1 MNPINFLQYHRYA
14 KRFSQFANSSL
25 RYQNENDTTA
35 SHYHVAMHPTHQNQD
50 LMLFSG
56 TKKECVLLN
65 DGQNAFIDSV
75 IFISVPKRIIINVI
89 KLTPLRQK
97 TAPCLFLK

>member
-1 MNPINFLQYHRYA
+1 MGPKVNLYIREYFAKDRPVFLYENLFHPVI
-14 KRFSQFANSSL
+14 FLF

-35 SHYHVAMHPTHQNQD
+35 SHYHVAMHPTHHNQD

-75 IFISVPKRIIINVI
+75 IFISVPKRIII
-89 KLTPLRQK
+89 Q
-97 TAPCLFLK
+97 CH

>member
-1 MNPINFLQYHRYA
+1 MMHPPGVHL
-14 KRFSQFANSSL
+14 
-25 RYQNENDTTA
+25 
-35 SHYHVAMHPTHQNQD
+35 HPTHQNQD

-75 IFISVPKRIIINVI
+75 IFISVPKRIII
-89 KLTPLRQK
+89 Q
-97 TAPCLFLK
+97 CH